1 MSKGKFVVITGPT
14 ASGKTKISVE
24 IAKEFG
30 SQIISAD
37 SMQIY
42 RDMDIGTAK
51 ATSEE
56 MDTIPHHFLSIVSP
70 DEEYSVARFQ
80 KEAFTIIDKINA
92 EGTLPIVAG
101 GTGLYVNSLVYRLS
115 FDDSSKNNLLRQK
128 YIQLADD
135 KGIEY
140 LYNELRDRDPN
151 YANIIAPTDKLR
163 IVRRLEIIDTV
174 GVQEYDFRR
183 VNDDYDIIIIG
194 LYMQRDILY
203 QRVNERVDEMIESG
217 LLDEVR
223 TVYEKYGYVSSLKA
237 IGYKE
242 LVGYINGDYDLN
254 EAIRLIK
261 RNTRRYAKRQLT
273 WFRKDNRIQW
283 FDVLSYPCIENTIN
297 DIIKYIKR
305 KGF

>member
-1 MSKGKFVVITGPT
+1 MSKSKFVVVTGPT

-24 IAKEFG
+24 IAKAFG

-42 RDMDIGTAK
+42 HGMDIGTAK
-51 ATSEE
+51 ATEEE
-56 MDTIPHHFLSIVSP
+56 MQGVPHHFLSITSP
-70 DEEYSVARFQ
+70 DEEYSVAKFQ
-80 KEAFTIIDKINA
+80 KEAFSLIEEMNANGKVPII
-92 EGTLPIVAG
+92 AG
-101 GTGLYVNSLVYRLS
+101 GTGLYINSLVYQLD
-115 FDDSSKNNLLRQK
+115 FDDSSKNSLLRQK
-128 YIQLADD
+128 YMQLADD
-135 KGIEY
+135 KGIDY
-140 LYNELRDRDPN
+140 LYNELRERDPN

-174 GVQEYDFRR
+174 GVKEYNFRCI
-183 VNDDYDIIIIG
+183 NDDYDIIIIG

-203 QRVNERVDEMIESG
+203 ERVNHRVDMMMDAG
-217 LLDEVR
+217 LLNEVR
-223 TVYEKYGYVSSLKA
+223 SVYQKYGRVSSLKA

-242 LVGYINGDYDLN
+242 LVGYIDGDYDIN

-273 WFRKDNRIQW
+273 WFRRDERIQW
-283 FDVLSYPCIENTIN
+283 FNVLSYPCIENTIN